1 MNLAIN
7 KTLSRTLMTSLTT
20 FIPAV
25 FLYVFCSGVVS
36 DYALVFLLGILVG
49 TFSSIFI
56 ASPIFYFWNRG
67 NRNNI
72 AKPSEDEEATRRAKA
87 EGWLPYSRKIAIR
100 AAMAMKRQNIT
111 RSEVAT
117 RMGCSPQYVSRL
129 LKGEENLSLET
140 ICKLEHALNV
150 PILQYEFA

>member
-1 MNLAIN
+1 MTQQEAIAR
-7 KTLSRTLMTSLTT
+7 LSR
-20 FIPAV
+20 
-25 FLYVFCSGVVS
+25 YQ
-36 DYALVFLLGILVG
+36 
-49 TFSSIFI
+49 
-56 ASPIFYFWNRG
+56 SPT
-67 NRNNI
+67 
-72 AKPSEDEEATRRAKA
+72 PSTWREDEEATRRAKS

-100 AAMAMKRQNIT
+100 TAMAMKRQNIT

-140 ICKLEHALNV
+140 ICKLENALNV